1 MIKKRQLK
9 AKMIELYKKT
19 PKTIKILLHSKANLL
34 RFIANFLRFI
44 KNSKTVRYFAF
55 QISSLK
61 ADSRFGWPNN
71 FYMFWSIFLLKKENY
86 RVSAFVQPL
95 FSTKKSPKIVNLPL
109 TVETLCLSFWR
120 HKHDKWI
127 FQFSKLSW
135 GSYVSL

>member
-71 FYMFWSIFLLKKENY
+71 FYMFWSIFLLKKRKLPSFRFRSTFIFYKKEPQTCQFATY
-86 RVSAFVQPL
+86 RRNAL
-95 FSTKKSPKIVNLPL
+95 FEFLTPQTRQMDFPIFKVIV
-109 TVETLCLSFWR
+109 R
-120 HKHDKWI
+120 
-127 FQFSKLSW
+127 
-135 GSYVSL
+135 